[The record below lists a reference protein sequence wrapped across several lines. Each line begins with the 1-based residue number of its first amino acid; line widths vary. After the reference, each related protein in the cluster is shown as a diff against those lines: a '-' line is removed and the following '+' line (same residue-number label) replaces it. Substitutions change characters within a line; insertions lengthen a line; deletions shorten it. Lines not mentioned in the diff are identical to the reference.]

1 MEVMVNL
8 SGDMVCG
15 TLCSGPLIQRRVL
28 IRGLGYRMG
37 RRGRELRWM
46 IPMGVSSVVI
56 SGRRHIPELFSCLVK
71 PSTSLS

>member
-1 MEVMVNL
+1 MEVMVSM

-15 TLCSGPLIQRRVL
+15 TLSSGSLIRRRVL
-28 IRGLGYRMG
+28 IRGLGYRVG

-56 SGRRHIPELFSCLVK
+56 SGRRIYQNSLVV
-71 PSTSLS
+71 